1 MKDSPYNSILNFKIE
16 QKEYALLCKGKS
28 KKYKLYTD
36 WEEHIIECISKFKDE
51 KDLYNFKR
59 YCMNR
64 ERTSSKMPEMFAT
77 YIGLLITIYLDRLTD
92 GLPLFVWLLIFVG
105 IVSWTIIQHKMV
117 IRESYF
123 FKDLIDIIEQYTTN
137 QKED

>member
-1 MKDSPYNSILNFKIE
+1 
-16 QKEYALLCKGKS
+16 
-28 KKYKLYTD
+28 
-36 WEEHIIECISKFKDE
+36 
-51 KDLYNFKR
+51 
-59 YCMNR
+59 MNR

-77 YIGLLITIYLDRLTD
+77 YIGLLITIYLNRLTD

-123 FKDLIDIIEQYTTN
+123 FKYLIDIIEQYTIN

>member
-36 WEEHIIECISKFKDE
+36 WEEHIIERISKFKDE

-92 GLPLFVWLLIFVG
+92 GLPLLVWLLVFVG

-123 FKDLIDIIEQYTTN
+123 FKDLIDIIEQYTMN
-137 QKED
+137 HEEN

>member
-1 MKDSPYNSILNFKIE
+1 MKDSPYNSILNFKTE

-59 YCMNR
+59 YCLNR

-77 YIGLLITIYLDRLTD
+77 YIGLLITIYLDRLID
-92 GLPLFVWLLIFVG
+92 GLPLLVWLLFFVG
-105 IVSWTIIQHKMV
+105 IVFLYVYLNYNTIKGV
-117 IRESYF
+117 CTKLKNF
-123 FKDLIDIIEQYTTN
+123 FFNKKKN
-137 QKED
+137 